1 MEMYWVI
8 KASLELIFVM
18 ASMVVM
24 SSGKSDNLSVTFVGS
39 TPHVRISFVPKFD
52 IHMMFVS
59 ASFTGVSKL
68 EALFSKYVE
77 RTLD

>member
-24 SSGKSDNLSVTFVGS
+24 SSGKSDNLSITFVG
-39 TPHVRISFVPKFD
+39 
-52 IHMMFVS
+52 
-59 ASFTGVSKL
+59 
-68 EALFSKYVE
+68 
-77 RTLD
+77 

>member
-24 SSGKSDNLSVTFVGS
+24 SSGKSD
-39 TPHVRISFVPKFD
+39 
-52 IHMMFVS
+52 IHQLRLLAQYLTSGFLLYPS
-59 ASFTGVSKL
+59 LIFI
-68 EALFSKYVE
+68 
-77 RTLD
+77 

>member
-24 SSGKSDNLSVTFVGS
+24 SSGKSDNLSVTFLAQHLTSGFLLYPS
-39 TPHVRISFVPKFD
+39 LIF
-52 IHMMFVS
+52 I
-59 ASFTGVSKL
+59 
-68 EALFSKYVE
+68 
-77 RTLD
+77 